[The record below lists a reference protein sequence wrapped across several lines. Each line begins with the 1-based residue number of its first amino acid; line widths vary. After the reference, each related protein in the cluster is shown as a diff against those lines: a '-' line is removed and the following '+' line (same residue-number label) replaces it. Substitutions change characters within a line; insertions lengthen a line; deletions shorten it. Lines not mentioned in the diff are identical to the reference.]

1 MAHKIETRDGKA
13 SHFFVG
19 QTPWHGLGTKLNAPP
34 TIEEGIKAA
43 GLDWTVGLK
52 PLFTG
57 EGVEVSHR
65 ATYRECDGKILGVVG
80 PAYHVLQN
88 AEAFRWFQ
96 PLLDAGE
103 VELHTAGSL
112 DEGKKV
118 WVLGKIKSQASEIVP
133 GDEVEKFVL
142 LSNSHDGSQSVRVGF
157 TPIRVVCNNTLTLAH
172 RDKASKLIRCLHFG
186 NVVQTL
192 DSLRDAMNTANSA
205 FEATAD
211 QYRLLARKK
220 ISRKDLRKYVRKI
233 LGFDATEEVK
243 PVTQKIFDQVEVFYT
258 SGRGNDMA
266 GVKGT
271 LWAGYNAVTEYLS
284 YSRGQTQNS
293 RLDSLW
299 FGDSAR
305 LNRTALEIAVNM
317 AS

>member
-1 MAHKIETRDGKA
+1 MAHKIETVNGKA
-13 SHFFVG
+13 AHFYVG
-19 QTPWHGLGTKLNAPP
+19 QTPWHGLGVKLNAPP

-43 GLDWTVGLK
+43 GLNWTVGLR
-52 PLFTG
+52 PLFTDNG
-57 EGVEVSHR
+57 IEVSHR
-65 ATYRECDGKILGVVG
+65 ATYRKSDGKILGVVG
-80 PAYHVLQN
+80 PSYHVLQN

-96 PLLDAGE
+96 PLLDANE

-118 WVLGKIKSQASEIVP
+118 WVLGKIKSKASEIVP
-133 GDEVEKFVL
+133 GDTVEKFVL
-142 LSNSHDGSQSVRVGF
+142 LSNSHDGTQAVRVGF

-172 RDKASKLIRCLHFG
+172 RDQASKLIRCLHFG

-192 DSLRDAMNTANSA
+192 DSLREVMNTANSE

-211 QYRLLARKK
+211 QYRKLARKR
-220 ISRKDLRKYVRKI
+220 ISRNDLRKYVRKVF
-233 LGFDATEEVK
+233 GFDATEEVK
-243 PVTQKIFDQVEVFYT
+243 PVTQKIFDAVEAFYN
-258 SGRGNDMA
+258 SGRGNDMD

-284 YSRGQTQNS
+284 YSRGQTQNG

-299 FGDSAR
+299 FGDSAK
-305 LNRTALEIAVNM
+305 LNRTALEIAAAM